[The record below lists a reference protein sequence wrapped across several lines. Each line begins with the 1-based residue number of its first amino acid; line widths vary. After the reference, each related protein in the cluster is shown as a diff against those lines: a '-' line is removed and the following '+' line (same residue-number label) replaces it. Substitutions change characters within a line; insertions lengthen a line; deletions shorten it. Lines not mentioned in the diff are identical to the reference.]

1 MRVIRITQPEDLKK
15 ALDLR
20 VEVFVNEQKVPA
32 EEELDQYDVSPEAAR
47 HVLVMDGDEPAAAG
61 RFIPYD
67 PDTAKLQRI
76 AVRKKYRG
84 QGVGRQLI
92 SALEEWA
99 KEQGFTKGLLDAQCQ
114 AEPFYEKLGYRALSP
129 ETFMDAGIP
138 HIRMVKTF

>member
-67 PDTAKLQRI
+67 LDTAKLQRI